1 MVFEDSPDGKP
12 VIQRCSTLRL
22 GTARPRCHCHAPSPR
37 HAPTTPRPSP
47 RHAPLTTPRPCGT
60 VTTPVTQVA
69 HAPTP
74 PRHRCSISSTPSDH
88 RSFLNMCSQ
97 LRGHDVHPDTGA
109 GIIQSM
115 CCSPVDSLG
124 CPAEQPAAQW
134 EAALRP
140 CAPAEATYSTRFHTQ
155 ARRRLRG
162 ARRGGR
168 RLRDDRPP
176 PRAAEAAAGD
186 H

>member
-1 MVFEDSPDGKP
+1 MPLP
-12 VIQRCSTLRL
+12 RPLRAL
-22 GTARPRCHCHAPSPR
+22 DATATPHHHTTPL
-37 HAPTTPRPSP
+37 TTPRPSP
-47 RHAPLTTPRPCGT
+47 RHPPPHATPLRHRHHARHPGSPR
-60 VTTPVTQVA
+60 A
-69 HAPTP
+69 YPTW
-74 PRHRCSISSTPSDH
+74 HRCSISSTPSDH

-124 CPAEQPAAQW
+124 CPAEPPAAQW

-140 CAPAEATYSTRFHTQ
+140 CAPAEATYSRRFHTQ

-176 PRAAEAAAGD
+176 PRAAEAATGD